1 MANAVKLK
9 ETLSTNV
16 PVVLRIK
23 KRGGEYPETNY
34 TTKEPTGRSIFLYFF
49 ENENGEELKHYAS
62 QKDHEEVL
70 THFQAGESVQ
80 VVLKDTLTKD
90 KKRITYLAF
99 TPVDGAEAQ
108 AARTPQ
114 LKSNTADTRH
124 ERKMDAMDTERSI
137 HDWKLGLA
145 GVVQAMIIAGRDD
158 SDITGEAAKNGK
170 YMTAAQWAKWIRE
183 KAQELGSD
191 SLPS

>member
-1 MANAVKLK
+1 MANAMKLK

-16 PVVLRIK
+16 PVILRIK

-49 ENENGEELKHYAS
+49 ENEKGEELKHYAS

-70 THFQAGESVQ
+70 THFQAGESIQ
-80 VVLKDTLTKD
+80 CVLKDSLTKD
-90 KKRITYLAF
+90 KKRITYLSF

-114 LKSNTADTRH
+114 LKSNTAVTRQ
-124 ERKMDAMDTERSI
+124 ERKQDDYDAREAIR
-137 HDWKLGLA
+137 DWKLGLA
-145 GVVQAMIIAGRDD
+145 GVVQAMISRGAADHVIK
-158 SDITGEAAKNGK
+158 GEDRSENPTMNAVE
-170 YMTAAQWAKWIRE
+170 WAKWIRE

-191 SLPS
+191 STSS